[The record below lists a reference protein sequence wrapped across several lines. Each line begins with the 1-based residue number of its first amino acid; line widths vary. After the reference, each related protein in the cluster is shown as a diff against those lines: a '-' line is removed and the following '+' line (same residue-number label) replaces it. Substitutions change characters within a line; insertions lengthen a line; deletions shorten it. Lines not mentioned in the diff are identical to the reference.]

1 MLSPD
6 MAFGSRDRLLPASVP
21 FRFFA
26 AALVFHLAGW
36 LLLTLGD
43 DSLAGS
49 RGGPGTAMAALHLFT
64 LGTLATTA
72 MGASYQLLPMATIR
86 PVGSVGWARASFWLM
101 VPGVA
106 LMAAGL
112 ATLSHPL
119 ASVGG
124 GMAAAALAVFAALM
138 AGNLRG
144 ASQMPAVRASAWA
157 ALGCLAAM
165 ATLGLTLLADLRF
178 GFLPDHRALTGVHLG
193 LALFGFMG
201 MLVAGFST
209 ILIPMLTLGQAPP
222 VRNGL
227 ATAAAAGVGLT
238 LLVAGAFTEGRMLT
252 VGAALAGLVAAA
264 LHLQAM
270 EGVMRGRMRKRLGIP
285 FMMIRA
291 GWAMLPLSLIV
302 ALSLAAGLDRLNA
315 PTVFVILAVGGWLM
329 TFLFGVLQRI
339 APFLASVHVTVPGR
353 RPPLVSSLA
362 PEGPTKVHAALH
374 LAAIAL
380 LVLGNLADVEW
391 IARAGAVA
399 GTGAAVAIIVFA
411 LQVRARALKALHAD
425 PPAPRSRTPGN
436 VACST

>member
-26 AALVFHLAGW
+26 AALAFHLAGW
-36 LLLTLGD
+36 LLLALGD
-43 DSLAGS
+43 DALAGS

-86 PVGSVGWARASFWLM
+86 PVGSVFWARASFWLM

-106 LMAAGL
+106 TFAAGL
-112 ATLSHPL
+112 ATLSHV
-119 ASVGG
+119 AMCAGG
-124 GMAAAALAVFAALM
+124 VLTAAALAVFAALM

-144 ASQMPAVRASAWA
+144 ASQMPAVRYSAWA
-157 ALGCLAAM
+157 ALGSLAAM
-165 ATLGLTLLADLRF
+165 AALGLTLLADLRF

-193 LALFGFMG
+193 LALYGFMG

-209 ILIPMLTLGQAPP
+209 ILIPMLTLGSAPP

-227 ATAAAAGVGLT
+227 ATAAAAGVGLA
-238 LLVAGAFTEGRMLT
+238 LLVAGAFAPGRMLT
-252 VGAALAGLVAAA
+252 IGAVLAGLVAAA

-285 FMMIRA
+285 FVMIRA

-339 APFLASVHVTVPGR
+339 APFLASVHVTMPGR

-362 PEGPTKVHAALH
+362 PEGPVKAHAALH

-380 LVLGNLADVEW
+380 LVLGNLVEVEW

-399 GTGAAVAIIVFA
+399 GIGAAVAIIVFA
-411 LQVRARALKALHAD
+411 LQVRARALKALRSD
-425 PPAPRSRTPGN
+425 PPAPRPRTSGN